1 MKNIDKSHREHYNY
15 YVIVLPH
22 GPARCRTYPHHERKT
37 AMKHM
42 IKRKAASAILA
53 FCLVALL
60 CAPLAVPASASGE
73 YSRLLVLGDSISTGY
88 GLPDYSTSDPYLCPS
103 YGNKLAEAIGLKSR
117 QTYINRAVNGDRS
130 ADLLALLQTIRNEV
144 EASDLIV
151 ISIGGND
158 LLRSI
163 TEIASAITGIAV
175 TSVDSAASALMGAT
189 PESFAAAAE
198 NTELQ
203 AKLVGIVTGYS
214 ANMAKITALLKEYN
228 PSARVV
234 FLAQYNPL
242 KNVPNLE
249 TVNSFASPILASINV
264 AMRAAAEA
272 AGYEVADVP
281 SVIDDFAAAR
291 TNILAYDIHPNSAGH
306 EEIFKLLYAKL
317 GITDTPVTTECVH
330 EFGEWKEISE
340 GPAWE
345 PWTGERVCSKCGATE
360 TSEFPAKDT
369 RPPETSQPEPEA
381 TSAPEADATTQAPD
395 GEKGCKSAASL
406 VFVAFAA
413 CLAALPLGKRR

>member
-1 MKNIDKSHREHYNY
+1 
-15 YVIVLPH
+15 
-22 GPARCRTYPHHERKT
+22 
-37 AMKHM
+37 MKHM

-53 FCLVALL
+53 FCLVSLL

-88 GLPDYSTSDPYLCPS
+88 GLPDYSTADPYLCQS
-103 YGNKLAEAIGLKSR
+103 YGNRLAEAIGLKSR

-130 ADLLALLQTIRNEV
+130 ADLLALLPTIKNDV
-144 EASDLIV
+144 SASDLIV

-175 TSVDSAASALMGAT
+175 TSVDSAASALMGAS
-189 PESFAAAAE
+189 PESFTAAAA

-203 AKLVGIVTGYS
+203 MKLAAIVTGYS
-214 ANMAKITALLKEYN
+214 ANMAKITAFLKEYN
-228 PSARVV
+228 PSARVI

-242 KNVPNLE
+242 KNVPDLE
-249 TVNSFASPILASINV
+249 PVNSFASPILASINV
-264 AMRAAAEA
+264 AMRSAADA

-291 TNILAYDIHPNSAGH
+291 TNILAYDIHPNTAGH
-306 EEIFKLLYAKL
+306 EEIFKLLYSKL

-345 PWTGERVCSKCGATE
+345 PWTGERVCAKCGATE

-369 RPPETSQPEPEA
+369 RPPETSQPEPDA
-381 TSAPEADATTQAPD
+381 TSAPEAGETTPDTAAP
-395 GEKGCKSAASL
+395 GGKKGCKSAASL